1 MHNSIVTAGHA
12 VSPPVVVLVADP
24 VAAIVTRGVAEP
36 GRVVGVLSCGEVL
49 GVETEIVSTPGPSR
63 VSTVCICITVALSLS
78 AGMIR
83 SASPLTAVVFC
94 VPSSS
99 SVRTI
104 VCATDHGSLAK
115 ENLKGGFSS
124 LNLKF

>member
-1 MHNSIVTAGHA
+1 MYQSKILSMHNSIVTAGHA

-83 SASPLTAVVFC
+83 SASPLTAVIHF
-94 VPSSS
+94 
-99 SVRTI
+99 
-104 VCATDHGSLAK
+104 
-115 ENLKGGFSS
+115 
-124 LNLKF
+124 